1 MGGTN
6 IHDALTTMRNM
17 FKADYRFDGMPFN
30 RFIAIII
37 TDGEDQKP
45 ALVQS
50 AANEAHA
57 EGIVVISVGKRLQ
70 LIFAQYRYHSTVV
83 PLTKYP
89 CKPGVISARNEPWLF
104 SYIQSGR

>member
-17 FKADYRFDGMPFN
+17 FKADHRFDGLPFN

-37 TDGEDQKP
+37 TDGEDVKP
-45 ALVQS
+45 ALVQF

-57 EGIVVISVGKRLQ
+57 EGIVVISIGKRLQ
-70 LIFAQYRYHSTVV
+70 LMLIRHHYFNTVF
-83 PLTKYP
+83 PLTKINILASH
-89 CKPGVISARNEPWLF
+89 G
-104 SYIQSGR
+104 

>member
-1 MGGTN
+1 MVDLKSKIDSLPEPVGGTN

-17 FKADYRFDGMPFN
+17 FKTDHRFDGMPFN

-57 EGIVVISVGKRLQ
+57 EGIVVISIGKILQ
-70 LIFAQYRYHSTVV
+70 LIFAQYNICT
-83 PLTKYP
+83 
-89 CKPGVISARNEPWLF
+89 
-104 SYIQSGR
+104 SGAIDFFGGD

>member
-17 FKADYRFDGMPFN
+17 FKADHRFDGLPFN

-37 TDGEDQKP
+37 TDGEDVKP

-57 EGIVVISVGKRLQ
+57 EGIVVISIGKRLQ
-70 LIFAQYRYHSTVV
+70 LIFAQYRYHNTLVL
-83 PLTKYP
+83 LTIYP
-89 CKPGVISARNEPWLF
+89 CKPGVITPHETSPDYSWEAVSN
-104 SYIQSGR
+104 

>member
-6 IHDALTTMRNM
+6 IHDALTTMRTM
-17 FKADYRFDGMPFN
+17 FKADHRFDGLPVN

-37 TDGEDQKP
+37 TDGEDVKP

-57 EGIVVISVGKRLQ
+57 EGIVVISIGKRLQ
-70 LIFAQYRYHSTVV
+70 LMLIHNYSSTVF

-89 CKPGVISARNEPWLF
+89 SKAGVISTRN
-104 SYIQSGR
+104 